1 MTAAADHRPYRERP
15 QDTAKMPSGAVIDM
29 NDIDFAL
36 LKTADDCFE
45 LGQLLQERIIAIE
58 YQLEC
63 HAAGFHSDGR
73 PFSPDAPPQAL
84 WAARAKKALSFAKMQ
99 KADAAH
105 RSQQIARDE
114 RIERLERQGKVERAF
129 VDLAKVALPEKK
141 FDELMKRALEQAGR
155 GA

>member
-105 RSQQIARDE
+105 RSQQIAK
-114 RIERLERQGKVERAF
+114 IERGDRQERQSKVERAF
-129 VDLAKVALPEKK
+129 MDIAKTTLPEKK
-141 FDELMKRALEQAGR
+141 FQDILDRALLQSER
-155 GA
+155 D

>member
-105 RSQQIARDE
+105 RSQQIVKNE
-114 RIERLERQGKVERAF
+114 RGDRQERQSKVERAF
-129 VDLAKVALPEKK
+129 MDIAKTTLPEKK
-141 FDELMKRALEQAGR
+141 FQDILDRALLQSER
-155 GA
+155 D